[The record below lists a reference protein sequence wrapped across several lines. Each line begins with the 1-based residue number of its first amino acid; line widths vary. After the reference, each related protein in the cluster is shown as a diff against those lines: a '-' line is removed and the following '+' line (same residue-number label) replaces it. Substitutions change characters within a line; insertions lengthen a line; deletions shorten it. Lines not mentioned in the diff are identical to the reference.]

1 MLKNINTD
9 RIIGIA
15 LLVFSILTYTLL
27 PNFIN
32 IIQEQEFGAEFFPKV
47 ILIVLMILSVALIIK
62 SFLHTKEENSES
74 SKQFEEDRKKWVGWS
89 VFGLLILYS
98 FIVEKIGFIISSI
111 IIMSII
117 LFLLSAR
124 KWYYYLILI
133 VMIFLIYYIFVDLMR
148 IMLP

>member
-1 MLKNINTD
+1 
-9 RIIGIA
+9 
-15 LLVFSILTYTLL
+15 
-27 PNFIN
+27 
-32 IIQEQEFGAEFFPKV
+32 QEFGAEFFPKV